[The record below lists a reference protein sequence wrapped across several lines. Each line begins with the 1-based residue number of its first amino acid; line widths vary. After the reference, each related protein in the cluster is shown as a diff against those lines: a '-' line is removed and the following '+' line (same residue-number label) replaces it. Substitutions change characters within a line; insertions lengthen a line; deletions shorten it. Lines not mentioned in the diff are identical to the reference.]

1 MNDQQT
7 NNAQACSHAY
17 NCKLFP
23 ILRASAALEYWAR
36 AYCNSDFA
44 RCARYT
50 NLVAGLP
57 VPPNLLPNGKKI

>member
-1 MNDQQT
+1 MNDESKVCPHT
-7 NNAQACSHAY
+7 Y

-23 ILRASAALEYWAR
+23 ILKASSALDYWTQ
-36 AYCNSDFA
+36 AYCNSDFD

-50 NLVAGLP
+50 SLVAGQV